1 MKKPARQRSRSSP
14 LSWVWRVRHAA
25 GFRELGLLKE
35 AERELKAL
43 SKKDAQRLEVLAE
56 WTFLHQE
63 RGAWEKMAET
73 AGRWA
78 QGRKEEPAAWVA
90 WAFSLRRAVSLAAAE
105 RILLEA
111 LMHHPHNATIHFN
124 LGCYA
129 CQSGNL
135 IQAQR
140 RVAKAISL
148 DATFKALAQTDPD
161 LEPLRTASLGPV

>member
-1 MKKPARQRSRSSP
+1 MKKVTRPRSRPSP
-14 LSWVWRVRHAA
+14 LSWTWRVRHAA

-43 SKKDAQRLEVLAE
+43 SKKDSQRLEVIAE

-63 RGAWEKMAET
+63 RGEWAKMCEA
-73 AGRWA
+73 AGRWV
-78 QGRKEEPAAWVA
+78 QGHKEEPAAWVA
-90 WAFSLRRAVSLAAAE
+90 WAFSLRRSVSLAAAE
-105 RILLEA
+105 RLLLEA
-111 LMHHPHNATIHFN
+111 LLHHPHNATIQFN

-161 LEPLRTASLGPV
+161 LEPLRAASLGPV